1 MLLGHDA
8 FKARLAARD
17 ASKALIGFD
26 LDGTV
31 ATVSKTSQQ
40 AAVAREM
47 SSSMQAMTE
56 AVGAISRNL
65 GVVASSTRQID
76 AAARPVRDASRRMAG

>member
-17 ASKALIGFD
+17 ASQALIGFD

-31 ATVSKTSQQ
+31 VTVSKTSQQ

-65 GVVASSTRQID
+65 GAVASSTRQID
-76 AAARPVRDASRRMAG
+76 AAARLVRDASRRMAG